1 MPVDTD
7 IQLNHEDKTP
17 FLSLTLN
24 WGLGTRDC
32 CSGLRF
38 FAVQKMK
45 RLFLQAPDCSSS
57 GTTIQQLVKHLS
69 DLTADRQ
76 MVAQQTE
83 HGSNLVSLLVTD
95 VKYGSYELF
104 L

>member
-7 IQLNHEDKTP
+7 NIQLNHEDKTP

-57 GTTIQQLVKHLS
+57 GTNIQQLVKPLS
-69 DLTADRQ
+69 DLIADRQ
-76 MVAQQTE
+76 MIAEQTS
-83 HGSNLVSLLVTD
+83 HGSNSV
-95 VKYGSYELF
+95 
-104 L
+104 